1 MNHQAF
7 TLLRRALLPL
17 SLLLLAGTWQANA
30 LADTR
35 HIIVESGDSAL
46 SKEAARQSKE
56 QWDST
61 RTLRNKVNNRV
72 EKEFDKADRAIDSQ
86 EKCNTSANVNAY
98 WEGSTNRCLDR
109 RTGRQV
115 TP

>member
-1 MNHQAF
+1 MNHQAIK
-7 TLLRRALLPL
+7 LLRRALFPL
-17 SLLLLAGTWQANA
+17 TLLLMTGSWQANA
-30 LADTR
+30 QTETK

-72 EKEFDKADRAIDSQ
+72 EKEFDKTDRAIDLK
-86 EKCNTSANVNAY
+86 EKCTTSANVNAY
-98 WEGSTNRCLDR
+98 WEGNSNRCLDR
-109 RTGRQV
+109 RTGRQI